1 MMYGGNSMTEENVAP
16 ASDSILVVGGGISGL
31 TTAIEAAEAGY
42 EVFLVEK
49 NPYLGGR
56 VAQLNQYFPKQ
67 CPPTCGLEINF
78 RRIKDNSRL
87 KFFTL
92 AEVENVTG
100 SPGNY
105 DVSVKI
111 TPRYV
116 NANCTCCGDCADAC
130 QAEID
135 NEFDFGMQKI
145 KGAYL
150 PFEMAFPSRY
160 VISPQI
166 IGTEDAQRCQ
176 EACQYDAVELDM
188 EPKTMN
194 FNVGSIVWATGWQ
207 PYDAAKIDNLGFGQ
221 HPNIVTNMMMER
233 LAAPNGPTKGKIVRP
248 ADGKAP
254 ESIAFVQCAGSRD
267 ENHLPYCSYICCM
280 ASLKQAMYVRER
292 DPDAKIYIFY
302 IDMRAPGQRY
312 EKFYQQ
318 AKDDENIFFVKGKVA
333 EVNEDADTKNI
344 TVVAENAVTGE
355 KIQQNVEMVV
365 LATGMEPT
373 TATAKLPADLNY
385 TDEGFIINDFEN
397 GGMFAAGCA
406 NKPADVVSSNQNA
419 TGMALKAIQTLV
431 TR

>member
-1 MMYGGNSMTEENVAP
+1 MTEENVAP